1 MAPTPDPAG
10 RAALRKV
17 ARVDLAASGHALGAN
32 DGERLVFAG
41 GTVLI
46 KAASARFTIWEELPP
61 LLDTPLHVH
70 EHEDELFHILEG
82 DHIFVCGGDEFN
94 VGPGGFLALPRGV
107 PHAHRRVVPAAGRF
121 LVMTC
126 PGGFDGFFRMLAD
139 ADRAGTL
146 GPETYTAASTQ
157 YGITW
162 LS

>member
-1 MAPTPDPAG
+1 VD
-10 RAALRKV
+10 AARGY
-17 ARVDLAASGHALGAN
+17 AFDAEG
-32 DGERLVFAG
+32 GERLTFGG

-46 KAASARFTIWEELPP
+46 KAATPAVTVWEELAP

-70 EHEDELFHILEG
+70 AHEDELFHILEG
-82 DHIFVCGGDEFN
+82 EHLFECGADRFE
-94 VGPGGFLALPRGV
+94 VGPGDFLALPRGV
-107 PHAHRRVVPAAGRF
+107 PHAHRRVVAGTGRF

-146 GPETYTAASTQ
+146 GPATYAEASSR

>member
-1 MAPTPDPAG
+1 MDATRGYAVDPD
-10 RAALRKV
+10 
-17 ARVDLAASGHALGAN
+17 S
-32 DGERLVFAG
+32 GERLTFGG

-46 KAASARFTIWEELPP
+46 KAATPALTVWEELAP

-82 DHIFVCGGDEFN
+82 EHVFACGDDRFD
-94 VGPGGFLALPRGV
+94 VGPGDFLALPRGV
-107 PHAHRRVVPAAGRF
+107 PHAHRRAVAGAGRF

-146 GPETYTAASTQ
+146 GPETYAEASRC

>member
-1 MAPTPDPAG
+1 VDAG
-10 RAALRKV
+10 RGYAVAAE
-17 ARVDLAASGHALGAN
+17 G
-32 DGERLVFAG
+32 GERLTFGG

-46 KAASARFTIWEELPP
+46 KAATPVLTVWEELQP

-70 EHEDELFHILEG
+70 EREHELFHILEG
-82 DHIFVCGGDEFN
+82 EHVFECGGDRFE
-94 VGPGGFLALPRGV
+94 VGPGDFLALPRGV
-107 PHAHRRVVPAAGRF
+107 PHAHRRVMSGAGRL

-139 ADRAGTL
+139 ADRVGTL
-146 GPETYTAASTQ
+146 GPETYAEASRR

>member
-1 MAPTPDPAG
+1 MDAPRGFAVEPEG
-10 RAALRKV
+10 
-17 ARVDLAASGHALGAN
+17 
-32 DGERLVFAG
+32 GERLTFGA

-46 KAASARFTIWEELPP
+46 KAATPAFTVWEEVPP
-61 LLDTPLHVH
+61 LLDTPVHLHA
-70 EHEDELFHILEG
+70 HEDELFHILEG
-82 DHIFVCGGDEFN
+82 KHVFECGGDRFD
-94 VGPGGFLALPRGV
+94 VGPGDFLALPREV
-107 PHAHRRVVPAAGRF
+107 PHAHRRVVPGAGRF

-146 GPETYTAASTQ
+146 GAETYAEASRR

>member
-1 MAPTPDPAG
+1 LAP
-10 RAALRKV
+10 LRNV
-17 ARVDLAASGHALGAN
+17 ARVEPVVRGYALGEN
-32 DGERLVFAG
+32 DGEHLAFGG

-46 KAASARFTIWEELPP
+46 KASSAAFSVWEELPP
-61 LLDTPLHVH
+61 LLDTRPHIH
-70 EHEDELFHILEG
+70 EHEDELFQILEG
-82 DHIFVCGGDEFN
+82 EHVFECGGEEFN

-107 PHAHRRVVPAAGRF
+107 PHAHRRVVPGAGRF

-146 GPETYTAASTQ
+146 GPETFALASKR

>member
-1 MAPTPDPAG
+1 MDAT
-10 RAALRKV
+10 RAYAV
-17 ARVDLAASGHALGAN
+17 EAEG
-32 DGERLVFAG
+32 GERLTFGG

-46 KAASARFTIWEELPP
+46 KAANPALTVWEELAP

-70 EHEDELFHILEG
+70 EHEDELFHILDGE
-82 DHIFVCGGDEFN
+82 HVFECGGDRFD
-94 VGPGGFLALPRGV
+94 VGPGDFLTLPRGV
-107 PHAHRRVVPAAGRF
+107 PHAHRRMVAGAGRL

-146 GPETYTAASTQ
+146 GPEAYAEASRR

-162 LS
+162 PS

>member
-1 MAPTPDPAG
+1 
-10 RAALRKV
+10 V
-17 ARVDLAASGHALGAN
+17 
-32 DGERLVFAG
+32 
-41 GTVLI
+41 
-46 KAASARFTIWEELPP
+46 WEELAP
-61 LLDTPLHVH
+61 LLDTPLHLH

-82 DHIFVCGGDEFN
+82 EHVFDCGSERFD
-94 VGPGGFLALPRGV
+94 VGPGDFLALPRGV
-107 PHAHRRVVPAAGRF
+107 PHAHRRSVAGAGRF

-146 GPETYTAASTQ
+146 GPEIYAEASRR

>member
-1 MAPTPDPAG
+1 MEMRRGFA
-10 RAALRKV
+10 
-17 ARVDLAASGHALGAN
+17 VDADS
-32 DGERLVFAG
+32 GERLTFGG

-46 KAASARFTIWEELPP
+46 KAATSGFTVWEELPP

-70 EHEDELFHILEG
+70 EHEEELFRILEG
-82 DHIFVCGGDEFN
+82 EHVFECGGDRFE
-94 VGPGGFLALPRGV
+94 VGPGDFLALPRGV
-107 PHAHRRVVPAAGRF
+107 PHAHRRVVPGAGRF
-121 LVMTC
+121 LVMTA

-146 GPETYTAASTQ
+146 GLETYAEASLR

>member
-1 MAPTPDPAG
+1 
-10 RAALRKV
+10 
-17 ARVDLAASGHALGAN
+17 VDATRGYAVDAES
-32 DGERLVFAG
+32 GERLTFGG

-46 KAASARFTIWEELPP
+46 KAATPALTVWEELAP

-82 DHIFVCGGDEFN
+82 EHVFECGGHRFD
-94 VGPGGFLALPRGV
+94 VGPGDFLALPRGV
-107 PHAHRRVVPAAGRF
+107 PHAHRRVVAGAGRF

-146 GPETYTAASTQ
+146 GPETYAQASLR

>member
-1 MAPTPDPAG
+1 MVDAPRGYA
-10 RAALRKV
+10 
-17 ARVDLAASGHALGAN
+17 VDAER
-32 DGERLVFAG
+32 GELLTFGG

-46 KAASARFTIWEELPP
+46 KAATPAITVWEEREP

-70 EHEDELFHILEG
+70 EHEDELFQILEG
-82 DHIFVCGGDEFN
+82 EHVFECGGDRFE
-94 VGPGGFLALPRGV
+94 VGPGHFLALPRGV
-107 PHAHRRVVPAAGRF
+107 PHAHRRVVAGAGRF

-126 PGGFDGFFRMLAD
+126 PGGFEGFFRMLAD

-146 GPETYTAASTQ
+146 GAETYSEASRR